1 MPRTKSSGIGKRK
14 DKGASGLQQSRRKA
28 PPGDDPM
35 RTDVED
41 QVLGHA
47 APAAPAAAAAPSTP
61 SRGAGYDRGVLV
73 WYNSASH
80 AAWLTAI
87 VTRVC
92 AEEEFLIDIRQL
104 HQSRRTGRLDVPP
117 VARRG

>member
-1 MPRTKSSGIGKRK
+1 M
-14 DKGASGLQQSRRKA
+14 
-28 PPGDDPM
+28 
-35 RTDVED
+35 ED
-41 QVLGHA
+41 LHQVLGHA
-47 APAAPAAAAAPSTP
+47 APPAAAAALSTP

-73 WYNSASH
+73 WYNSASL
-80 AAWLTAI
+80 AVWLPAI

-117 VARRG
+117 AARRG

>member
-1 MPRTKSSGIGKRK
+1 MTTLPS
-14 DKGASGLQQSRRKA
+14 ASGLQQSRRKA

-41 QVLGHA
+41 LHQVLGH
-47 APAAPAAAAAPSTP
+47 AAPAAAAAPSTP

-80 AAWLTAI
+80 AVWLPAI

-92 AEEEFLIDIRQL
+92 AEEEFLIDIV
-104 HQSRRTGRLDVPP
+104 RRLYVPP
-117 VARRG
+117 AARRG